1 MSSLAEHPT
10 VKRFHELNDAAIASS
25 RIQGKDQISE
35 KLEAE
40 WLRQLCLEA
49 GADDVAKNL
58 MLDAVILAE
67 ETYLDGIWGKEKIYD
82 REAKPISWPAIDTT
96 AKNPGS
102 NSR

>member
-10 VKRFHELNDAAIASS
+10 VKRFHELNDAAIARS

-49 GADDVAKNL
+49 GANEVGFVD
-58 MLDAVILAE
+58 LDR
-67 ETYLDGIWGKEKIYD
+67 
-82 REAKPISWPAIDTT
+82 RELGRRRDEH
-96 AKNPGS
+96 
-102 NSR
+102 RRHE